1 MLIKLIKG
9 LISSSTLL
17 FLISCAGINGKFDCP
32 SQAGIYCNSVSEVND
47 LVDRGKLPFK
57 KVTKSKKT
65 TAIAPLINRSR
76 FLTTGQDVAITSAR
90 GVRRI
95 PEKILTVW
103 LAPFVDK
110 AGHYHAGSYLTAV
123 IKPARWI

>member
-9 LISSSTLL
+9 LISSGALV
-17 FLISCAGINGKFDCP
+17 FLIGCAGINGKFDCP

-57 KVTKSKKT
+57 KATKSKKT
-65 TAIAPLINRSR
+65 TAINYS
-76 FLTTGQDVAITSAR
+76 TKGQDVAITSAR

-110 AGHYHAGSYLTAV
+110 AGNYHAGSYLTAV
-123 IKPARWI
+123 IKPARWS

>member
-1 MLIKLIKG
+1 MLIKLIKV
-9 LISSSTLL
+9 LISSSALV
-17 FLISCAGINGKFDCP
+17 FLIGCTGINGKFDCP

-65 TAIAPLINRSR
+65 SVINYSNK
-76 FLTTGQDVAITSAR
+76 GQDIAITSRR

-123 IKPARWI
+123 IKPARWS

>member
-65 TAIAPLINRSR
+65 TAINYSIKD
-76 FLTTGQDVAITSAR
+76 QDVAITSRR

-110 AGHYHAGSYLTAV
+110 AGNYHAGSYLTAV
-123 IKPARWI
+123 IQPARWS

>member
-1 MLIKLIKG
+1 MLIKLIKV
-9 LISSSTLL
+9 LISSSALV
-17 FLISCAGINGKFDCP
+17 FLIGCAGINGKFDCP
-32 SQAGIYCNSVSEVND
+32 SQTGIYCNSVSEVND

-57 KVTKSKKT
+57 KATKSKKT
-65 TAIAPLINRSR
+65 SVINYSNK
-76 FLTTGQDVAITSAR
+76 GQDIAITSAR
-90 GVRRI
+90 GVKRI

-123 IKPARWI
+123 IKPARWS